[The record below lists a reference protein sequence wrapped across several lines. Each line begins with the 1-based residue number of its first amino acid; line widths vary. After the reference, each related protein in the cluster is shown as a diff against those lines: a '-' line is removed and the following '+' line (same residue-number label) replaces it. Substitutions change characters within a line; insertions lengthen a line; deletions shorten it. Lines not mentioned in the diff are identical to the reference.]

1 MTGKL
6 GKPGNNRK
14 RPDKNAPGKTI
25 RWAWPCILLTSA
37 IVLGRSGGIWHIN
50 DPPTQFAGMT
60 PLLDP
65 VLN

>member
-37 IVLGRSGGIWHIN
+37 IVSGRSGGI
-50 DPPTQFAGMT
+50 
-60 PLLDP
+60 
-65 VLN
+65 